1 MVWLLKGLSR
11 SVTASIYALIL
22 VILLAGCSGYTGNAP
37 TNTHSGSLT
46 NPVQQRVLAPTAT
59 KSVPYTTYTGTDFT
73 LKYPADWKVT
83 TAKAEVSFTD
93 LAGNYNLTIGS
104 TPNPNGA
111 TTPDQLADSGVV
123 GAKTNLQN
131 EKTIDVPKTV
141 MLAGQTW
148 SQRSLSG
155 ISTLSEPNSE
165 IEATVLA
172 TNHPAKASNTQGY
185 IIVYVAAKNQFD
197 QAQTRYFKPILQSL
211 KFK

>member
-1 MVWLLKGLSR
+1 M
-11 SVTASIYALIL
+11 
-22 VILLAGCSGYTGNAP
+22 
-37 TNTHSGSLT
+37 
-46 NPVQQRVLAPTAT
+46 
-59 KSVPYTTYTGTDFT
+59 
-73 LKYPADWKVT
+73 
-83 TAKAEVSFTD
+83 
-93 LAGNYNLTIGS
+93 
-104 TPNPNGA
+104 
-111 TTPDQLADSGVV
+111 

-131 EKTIDVPKTV
+131 EKTIAVPKTV

-197 QAQTRYFKPILQSL
+197 QAQTRYFTPILQSL

>member
-1 MVWLLKGLSR
+1 MVWFSKGRAR
-11 SVTASIYALIL
+11 SVTASMCVLIL
-22 VILLAGCSGYTGNAP
+22 IFLLAACGGHSSSAP
-37 TNTHSGSLT
+37 TNNHSASLA
-46 NPVQQRVLAPTAT
+46 NPVQHVLAPTAT

-73 LKYPADWKVT
+73 LKYPAEWKVI